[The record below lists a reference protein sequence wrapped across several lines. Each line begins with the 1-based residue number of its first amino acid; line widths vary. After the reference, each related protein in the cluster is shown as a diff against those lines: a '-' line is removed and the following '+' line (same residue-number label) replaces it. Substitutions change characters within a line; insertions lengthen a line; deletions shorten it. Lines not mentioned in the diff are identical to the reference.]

1 MTSSG
6 PEPTV
11 AQLREDIDL
20 LRGELAQLAGQLAR
34 LDTRTETH
42 ARALDDIET
51 YVTQTAQ
58 LARDGAEHANPTTK
72 TDDAKSGRS
81 VDMRT
86 LVAWVENNITTLI
99 ARKVPTTDGAPRW
112 CACWW
117 DHAEAIAR
125 LEAARQAWIALSTAG
140 GSGLVTYFDYLDRV
154 VLAVLTSD
162 TGPFARCNPRTHTP
176 DRPLGHTTPPADI
189 YDQPPPPC
197 LSGASHPATGPD
209 PTQRPVDRLPRG
221 APTDQR
227 DPMVRTVHRSST
239 TPPT

>member
-42 ARALDDIET
+42 ARALDDIEA
-51 YVTQTAQ
+51 YVTETAQ
-58 LARDGAEHANPTTK
+58 LARAAADHATASTASIHDSAKAEQ
-72 TDDAKSGRS
+72 GM
-81 VDMRT
+81 DMRI
-86 LVAWVENNITTLI
+86 LVPWVENNITTLI

-112 CACWW
+112 CPQWW

-125 LEAARQAWIALSTAG
+125 LEAARQAWVALSTAG
-140 GSGLVTYFDYLDRV
+140 GTGLVTYFDYLDRV

-176 DRPLGHTTPPADI
+176 DRTVGHT
-189 YDQPPPPC
+189 PPPPDIYEAPVPPAI
-197 LSGASHPATGPD
+197 SGALPPSNGP
-209 PTQRPVDRLPRG
+209 
-221 APTDQR
+221 
-227 DPMVRTVHRSST
+227 
-239 TPPT
+239 